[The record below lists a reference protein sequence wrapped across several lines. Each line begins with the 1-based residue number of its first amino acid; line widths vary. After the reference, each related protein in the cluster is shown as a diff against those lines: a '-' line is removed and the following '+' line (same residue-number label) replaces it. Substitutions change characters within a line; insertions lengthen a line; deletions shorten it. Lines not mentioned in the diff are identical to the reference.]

1 MFAAK
6 NHAKRSCR
14 YRVRGVANLGTLTQ
28 HATTPFD
35 FHIDTHIPPP
45 PSPIRPFLS
54 SKDRIATQFFPRS
67 SHCDALRLHWRIVCW
82 NARQRTSTSDNE
94 FGKLRSRVSVFLA
107 LPRPPIITRPPIL
120 TPPPNLK
127 RIIMHMFP
135 LPPKPKGVITPEFLN
150 VLKNISESKS
160 LHSLSYI
167 TRH

>member
-54 SKDRIATQFFPRS
+54 SKDRIAAQFFPRS

-107 LPRPPIITRPPIL
+107 LPRPPILTRPPIL
-120 TPPPNLK
+120 ARVFLARSPILARPPILGRPPPS
-127 RIIMHMFP
+127 P
-135 LPPKPKGVITPEFLN
+135 SVIVML
-150 VLKNISESKS
+150 
-160 LHSLSYI
+160 YI
-167 TRH
+167 W

>member
-1 MFAAK
+1 MYAAK

-14 YRVRGVANLGTLTQ
+14 YRVRGVANFRTLTP

-35 FHIDTHIPPP
+35 SMSM
-45 PSPIRPFLS
+45 SPIHPFLS
-54 SKDRIATQFFPRS
+54 SKDKIAAQFFPRS